1 MSIHK
6 HMRDL
11 RWGLSGSTYLYS
23 PLVFD
28 PIFTPLFS
36 AVFSAATFTAGAATT
51 TLVSVASAIATTA
64 ITKGI
69 QIR

>member
-6 HMRDL
+6 HSRDL

-28 PIFTPLFS
+28 PVIFPLFS
-36 AVFSAATFTAGAATT
+36 AMFAGGTFTIAGSST
-51 TLVSVASAIATTA
+51 TLVSLAAALATTG
-64 ITKGI
+64 ITSGVI
-69 QIR
+69 IR